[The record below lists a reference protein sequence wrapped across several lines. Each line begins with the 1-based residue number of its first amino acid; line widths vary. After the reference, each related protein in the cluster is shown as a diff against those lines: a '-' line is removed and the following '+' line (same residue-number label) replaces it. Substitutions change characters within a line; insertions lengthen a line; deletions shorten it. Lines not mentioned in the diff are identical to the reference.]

1 MTLEVIESQMEELF
15 EKQRD
20 ECGPRMAAATRR
32 LNILGKLRRQ
42 IMIEMRVDPTTIPD
56 AF

>member
-1 MTLEVIESQMEELF
+1 MTLEVIESQMEDLF

-20 ECGPRMAAATRR
+20 ECGAKMAAATRQ
-32 LNILGKLRRQ
+32 LNVLGKLRRQ
-42 IMIEMRVDPTTIPD
+42 IMIEMGVDPTTIPD